1 MVITIPRFE
10 KKIKEVPYKIS
21 IENKRTV
28 LIKDHKT
35 DKFVIVVNFDE
46 TQETNSELAD
56 KIIETIE
63 EYLDGNDE
71 H

>member
-1 MVITIPRFE
+1 MVMTIPRFE
-10 KKIKEVPYKIS
+10 KKKIEVPYTIK
-21 IENKRTV
+21 IENKRSIF
-28 LIKDHKT
+28 IKDHTT
-35 DKFVIVVNFDE
+35 DNYVVVVNFE
-46 TQETNSELAD
+46 STQEKNSELAD